1 MLDPTQAASSAMPSP
16 LLLSLLV
23 TLGASACTS
32 YRVEPL
38 SPALGGKKVRVSV
51 RDTVGHRRYVSVDVK
66 DFWYRDDALGGR
78 LCRHEDPR
86 QPWCT
91 WEDWSVRRELVVGLR
106 VKRYDGKKTGHAALA
121 GLFATGAV
129 LGAAAGGAYDE
140 WGLFDEMSDGA
151 ALQLGSMCNHYPNCV
166 GQQPAFFEVF
176 WVPLPGALCPVL
188 LPVGEKARLP
198 T

>member
-1 MLDPTQAASSAMPSP
+1 MRRQ

-23 TLGASACTS
+23 TWSATACMS
-32 YRVEPL
+32 YRVQPL
-38 SPALGGKKVRVSV
+38 SPALDGKKVRVSV
-51 RDTVGHRRYVSVDVK
+51 RDTVGHRPYLSVDVK

-106 VKRYDGKKTGHAALA
+106 VKRYDGRKTGHAVLA
-121 GLFATGAV
+121 GLFTTGAV
-129 LGAAAGGAYDE
+129 LGAAASGMYDAPE
-140 WGLFDEMSDGA
+140 LFEEMSDGA
-151 ALQLGSMCNHYPNCV
+151 ALQLRSMCDHYPNCV

-176 WVPLPGALCPVL
+176 WMPLPGTLCPIL

-198 T
+198 M